1 MQVSKSGN
9 HIKLFFRFHEAACY
23 MRTCKLKVVITRQRR
38 ALHTYTPGISQ
49 KVKRR
54 CSAHAFFVSKKKI
67 IYQYTYAMVGLY
79 VQRRPVVL

>member
-1 MQVSKSGN
+1 
-9 HIKLFFRFHEAACY
+9 

-54 CSAHAFFVSKKKI
+54 CSAHAFFVSKKKNYLS
-67 IYQYTYAMVGLY
+67 IYICYGWAIC
-79 VQRRPVVL
+79 PA

>member
-54 CSAHAFFVSKKKI
+54 CSAHAFFVSKKKKLSI
-67 IYQYTYAMVGLY
+67 NIHMLWLGYMSSVGL
-79 VQRRPVVL
+79 